1 MLRYDRRARL
11 LAACFSG
18 VAGYVDAIGFL
29 LTGGFFVSFM
39 SGNSTRLGIG
49 LAEGSSQAVFAAVLL
64 VAFVVGVMLGAVTGR
79 IAGRHRQA
87 AVLGLVT
94 VLLATAVLLHS
105 LGAGVLVAL
114 PMALAMGAENTVFA
128 EDGGGSDRPDL
139 YDGDPGQAGKTSDLR
154 TDGRRS
160 LELVAVPA
168 ALVRAG
174 GGRCRGGV
182 GLSRIRGPCA
192 GGRRGAHGCDDR
204 RHSRDRADVG
214 TRRPVVLKGIR
225 SDLPAPHPSPRW
237 HLPARPPR

>member
-1 MLRYDRRARL
+1 MLRYDRRARV

-49 LAEGSSQAVFAAVLL
+49 LAEGSSQAGFAAVLL

-87 AVLGLVT
+87 VVLGLVT

-128 EDGGGSDRPDL
+128 EDGEVRIGLTYMTGTLVKLGKRLTSALMGGDRWSWLPFL
-139 YDGDPGQAGKTSDLR
+139 LLWSGLAAGA
-154 TDGRRS
+154 
-160 LELVAVPA
+160 VAGALAYHAFGVH
-168 ALVRAG
+168 ALV
-174 GGRCRGGV
+174 
-182 GLSRIRGPCA
+182 
-192 GGRRGAHGCDDR
+192 GA
-204 RHSRDRADVG
+204 
-214 TRRPVVLKGIR
+214 VVLMAMMTVVTAVIGPMSGR
-225 SDLPAPHPSPRW
+225 DTHPS
-237 HLPARPPR
+237 